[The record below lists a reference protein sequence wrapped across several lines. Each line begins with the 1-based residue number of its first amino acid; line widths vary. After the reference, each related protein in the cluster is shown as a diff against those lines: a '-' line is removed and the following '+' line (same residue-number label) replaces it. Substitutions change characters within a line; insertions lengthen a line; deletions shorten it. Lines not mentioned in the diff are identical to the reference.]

1 MAKKKKITKKLV
13 KKVASNTNAPKVNHS
28 WTFPEKE
35 FYLLRLE
42 SLTLVI
48 ITLAVFIFMLFQ
60 FEKRVFPSLIVTVV
74 FLAVYF
80 LISFVLKKLRNVQ
93 ESYQVAK
100 DHLQITKQVNKKSNK
115 IKVPLK
121 DVKSHKFDRTFLGAY
136 LVTDKKRHPI
146 YFNTLEELEKLEKWV
161 LGKDKKSTKRKRK

>member
-1 MAKKKKITKKLV
+1 MAKKKRSTKPI
-13 KKVASNTNAPKVNHS
+13 KKVARKTSAPKVDHS

-42 SLTLVI
+42 SLILVVL
-48 ITLAVFIFMLFQ
+48 TLAVFTFMLFR
-60 FEKRVFPSLIVTVV
+60 FEKRVFPALIFTVV
-74 FLAVYF
+74 FLGVYF
-80 LISFVLKKLRNVQ
+80 LISYVLKKLRTVE

-100 DHLQITKQVNKKSNK
+100 DHLHITKKVNKKSSK

-121 DVKSHKFDRTFLGAY
+121 NVKGHKFDRTFLGAY
-136 LVTDKKRHPI
+136 LVTDKGRHPI

-161 LGKDKKSTKRKRK
+161 TGKGKKVTKRKRK